1 MLEKIVDFLDE
12 YSFEIAWLTM
22 GFFLNE
28 FFVDAMANNWPGAA
42 IDVAVVLFMAWSVK
56 DNYDE

>member
-1 MLEKIVDFLDE
+1 MDE

-28 FFVDAMANNWPGAA
+28 FFIDAMANNWPGAA
-42 IDVAVVLFMAWSVK
+42 IDVAVVLFMAWTVK